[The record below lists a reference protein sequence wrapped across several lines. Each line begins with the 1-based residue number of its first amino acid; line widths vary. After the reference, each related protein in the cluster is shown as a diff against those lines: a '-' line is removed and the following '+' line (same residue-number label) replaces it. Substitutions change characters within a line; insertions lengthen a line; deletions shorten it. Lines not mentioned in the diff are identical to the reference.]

1 MFIVKWQAAYAEVLR
16 CAGAGRILARERCGL
31 RCGRLRIT
39 LLWIGRLLRICTI
52 SGRRCRRSLLRIALL
67 WLLAVSLLRL
77 FLIWRDVEAL
87 DRREHSAVV
96 HSAVD
101 AGIDIDTLARLKVV
115 EKPHLVA
122 GELYQYIIGMHNAVA
137 VGP

>member
-1 MFIVKWQAAYAEVLR
+1 MSVA
-16 CAGAGRILARERCGL
+16 
-31 RCGRLRIT
+31 
-39 LLWIGRLLRICTI
+39 LLRIRGLLRI
-52 SGRRCRRSLLRIALL
+52 SAKAGRGRRLGRISLLR
-67 WLLAVSLLRL
+67 LLAETLLRL
-77 FLIWRDVEAL
+77 FLIRSDAKSL

-96 HSAVD
+96 LSAID
-101 AGIDIDTLARLKVV
+101 AGIDVDTLARLKVV

>member
-1 MFIVKWQAAYAEVLR
+1 M
-16 CAGAGRILARERCGL
+16 
-31 RCGRLRIT
+31 
-39 LLWIGRLLRICTI
+39 RICTI
-52 SGRRCRRSLLRIALL
+52 SGRRLGRISLL

-87 DRREHSAVV
+87 DRREHSAIIL
-96 HSAVD
+96 SAVD

-137 VGP
+137 IGPRVIEYQLSLSEGIVSVFGGYLLQWGD